1 MPNMTVTTVDL
12 GSVVLRDCEFRD
24 NTLAFTAAG
33 TVLEGTLLAR
43 NGTSGK
49 LVPYATGGA
58 DGVGTPIAVITYE
71 ASRESA
77 GDLAIRACVKGSL
90 RKQRLVIHADG
101 DDSNITPAIIDS
113 LRDFGIV
120 AVDVEDSSALDNQ

>member
-1 MPNMTVTTVDL
+1 MPNMTVTTSDL

-24 NTLAFTAAG
+24 NTLALGAE

-43 NGTSGK
+43 NGTNGK

-58 DGVGTPIAVITYE
+58 DGAGTPIAVITYE
-71 ASRESA
+71 VSRETA
-77 GDLAIRACVKGSL
+77 GDLAIRACVKGSV

-101 DDSNITPAIIDS
+101 DDSNINESVLDA
-113 LRDFGIV
+113 LRDYGIV
-120 AVDVEDSSALDNQ
+120 AVDVQDLSALENA